1 MFQFGKTK
9 IFFRAGQVAYLEKL
23 RADKFRAAC
32 IKIQKTVRGWLQR
45 VRYRKIRKSAITLQ
59 RYGRGYLAR
68 RCVGVYS
75 DRTSCPH
82 AAGPDDFC
90 SVQICRAPAS
100 VSRCSDL
107 PEAASHGERATG
119 ISDPQ
124 TGCGHHPGLCQGDVH
139 SQDLLGGQSLSGP
152 VL

>member
-45 VRYRKIRKSAITLQ
+45 VRYRKICKAAIALQ

-68 RCVGVYS
+68 R
-75 DRTSCPH
+75 
-82 AAGPDDFC
+82 
-90 SVQICRAPAS
+90 
-100 VSRCSDL
+100 
-107 PEAASHGERATG
+107 
-119 ISDPQ
+119 
-124 TGCGHHPGLCQGDVH
+124 
-139 SQDLLGGQSLSGP
+139 
-152 VL
+152 